1 MNRQGPVLF
10 EAPLAHE
17 VLHASHCN
25 CRECRN
31 NFAQAFAPGW
41 AEREWEAAVGQ
52 NPPLPQKQPLAV
64 PPGNP
69 VPFAAPPPVG
79 SYWPIKTTSKEGR
92 LVSYTASDG
101 SPIETN
107 KGRKFLDDRKGKRG
121 PRWHVGVDLYA
132 NIGDVIVACEDG
144 IIRGFFDG
152 FTEYKHKPPTSSLLI
167 EHSTAVVNYGEVD
180 PKSRQIYH
188 LYKGMKVLAG
198 QPIAIVGS
206 TNMLHFETYIKGT
219 TRSHQWL
226 KNGEQ
231 PPRELLNPTKYLLF
245 LQRYG
250 LPQQTSVSTPAPRR
264 QVSTSIQA
272 TGKSPQGPFGVLSFA
287 AKGHPRFTYTFTPED
302 AEWTAR
308 FLLGEA
314 GGKNNP
320 DNQAV
325 LWAMFNRYALFTNTK
340 YHTFHTFLRNYST
353 PLQPVLHNWRAAQR
367 HIQNPKFVRTGGTYD
382 PPAPPG
388 IPRGQL
394 QRFISL
400 QQTPWEKLPLAART
414 LAERALRGEIP
425 NPGIGIASEFDNTAT
440 YYKQNI
446 GRSPTYEE
454 WRQYTEELGRK
465 KKWTWIGEVPHLRQ
479 MDVNAFFIVNKVKHL
494 NADVVRI
501 IPQH

>member
-1 MNRQGPVLF
+1 MNRQGSVLF

-17 VLHASHCN
+17 
-25 CRECRN
+25 
-31 NFAQAFAPGW
+31 APTNPSK
-41 AEREWEAAVGQ
+41 EPFAVG
-52 NPPLPQKQPLAV
+52 
-64 PPGNP
+64 PGNS
-69 VPFAAPPPVG
+69 VPFAAPPPIG
-79 SYWPIKTTSKEGR
+79 SYWPIKTTGKKGR
-92 LVSYTASDG
+92 HVSYSYKASNGSIKGIDG
-101 SPIETN
+101 LMFMANRT
-107 KGRKFLDDRKGKRG
+107 GKRG
-121 PRWHVGVDLYA
+121 NATGVPRWHVGVDLLA
-132 NIGDVIVACEDG
+132 NRGDVVVACEDG
-144 IIRGFFDG
+144 TIVGFHPFLTAKSDNQQ
-152 FTEYKHKPPTSSLLI
+152 TYALLI
-167 EHSTAVVNYGEVD
+167 EHSTAVVNYGEVAPD
-180 PKSRQIYH
+180 SLDRNN
-188 LYKGMKVLAG
+188 LRKGMKVQAG
-198 QPIAIVGS
+198 QPVAFVGN

-219 TRSHQWL
+219 RSSHQWW
-226 KNGEQ
+226 KDEAR
-231 PPRELLNPTKYLLF
+231 PPQQLLNPTKYLLF
-245 LQRYG
+245 LQQYG

-272 TGKSPQGPFGVLSFA
+272 TGKSSQGPFGVLSFA

-340 YHTFHTFLRNYST
+340 YHTFHAFLRNYST
-353 PLQPVLHNWRAAQR
+353 PLQPVLLNWRAAQR

-394 QRFISL
+394 QQFISL

-425 NPGIGIASEFDNTAT
+425 NPGIGIASEFDNTAV
-440 YYKQNI
+440 YFRQAK
-446 GRSPTYEE
+446 GRGPTYEE

-465 KKWTWIGEVPHLRQ
+465 KKWTWVGDVPHLQQ
-479 MDVNAFFIVNKVKHL
+479 MKVNAFFIDNRVKHL